1 MTTAHNRI
9 AKMVGRRRL
18 LFMILGT
25 QPQPPLGVDGGHVR
39 RCHCGI
45 GFWSPER
52 DVAEACVRICSHDHK
67 DPLPDGGNA

>member
-18 LFMILGT
+18 LFVTLGRHG
-25 QPQPPLGVDGGHVR
+25 QHPRPGGHVT
-39 RCHCGI
+39 RCWCGE

-52 DVAEACVRICSHDHK
+52 DVAEACVRICSHDHAN
-67 DPLPDGGNA
+67 PLPDGGNA